1 MDIEERIAKAKEALG
16 PGVKIVPKR
25 KKKKEKTRPVA
36 AFTPKSKKRRRD
48 MNRSEYS
55 QCGKKIRYRTHADAV
70 KAMQA
75 CLNAMLKMYILAMI
89 PMEQDRRQPGRQ
101 LSFAG
106 NTI

>member
-1 MDIEERIAKAKEALG
+1 MDIEERIAKAREALG
-16 PGVKIVPKR
+16 PGVKIVPKK

-75 CLNAMLKMYILAMI
+75 CERARGQKLRVYSC
-89 PMEQDRRQPGRQ
+89 QYCGGFH
-101 LSFAG
+101 LSHSFKFNSDKA
-106 NTI
+106 

>member
-1 MDIEERIAKAKEALG
+1 MDIEERIAKAKEELG

-70 KAMQA
+70 KAMQKCERA
-75 CLNAMLKMYILAMI
+75 RGQKLRVYSCPYCGGFHLSHSFRFNT
-89 PMEQDRRQPGRQ
+89 DR
-101 LSFAG
+101 A
-106 NTI
+106 